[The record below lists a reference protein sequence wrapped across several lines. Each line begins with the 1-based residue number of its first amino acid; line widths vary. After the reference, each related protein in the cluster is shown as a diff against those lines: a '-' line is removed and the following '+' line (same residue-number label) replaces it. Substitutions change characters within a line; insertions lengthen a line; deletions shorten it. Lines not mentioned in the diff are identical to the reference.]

1 MMRWK
6 SPQADRH
13 HSGSAAHPVSNSG
26 EDHATC
32 PCAVL
37 TMYRYDS
44 IKKETK
50 SKGMI
55 RTAQRMHKQLEDG
68 SLQGSRD
75 FVLPVP
81 CRCLLLPVP
90 APALHEGRH
99 ALDS

>member
-13 HSGSAAHPVSNSG
+13 QGGSAAHPVSNSG

-37 TMYRYDS
+37 TMYRYDT

-50 SKGMI
+50 SKGDPLALGVLQHLVNRRCSQKV
-55 RTAQRMHKQLEDG
+55 RTPRLIPD
-68 SLQGSRD
+68 
-75 FVLPVP
+75 VL
-81 CRCLLLPVP
+81 R
-90 APALHEGRH
+90 
-99 ALDS
+99 